1 MERRTSVVPG
11 IRPLALPR
19 LPADFFLPPCD
30 PSAPEKLRIEWPKRG
45 PGFRLKGDP
54 ARHDAFRTAVA
65 AYETAEL
72 AAAHARHCGD
82 IRGFFA
88 AMTETHRCY
97 AALES
102 FELPA
107 ADLARL
113 QAGARR
119 RARDAAR
126 RERREAEAA

>member
-1 MERRTSVVPG
+1 MSAVPG

-19 LPADFFLPPCD
+19 LPADFFLAPRD
-30 PSAPEKLRIEWPKRG
+30 PSAPEPLRIEWHRRG

-54 ARHDAFRTAVA
+54 GKHEAFRAAVA
-65 AYETAEL
+65 EYEAAEA

-97 AALES
+97 AALEA

-113 QAGARR
+113 QSGARR